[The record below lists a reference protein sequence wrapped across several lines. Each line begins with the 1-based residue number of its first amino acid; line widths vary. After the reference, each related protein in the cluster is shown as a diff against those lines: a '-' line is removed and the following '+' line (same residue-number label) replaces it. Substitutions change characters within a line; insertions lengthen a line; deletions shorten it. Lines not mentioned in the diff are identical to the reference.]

1 MLPKPIVSG
10 TSVPK
15 QFFARSVDAT
25 DDVDMLDSD
34 SDDNMSVD
42 FTEP

>member
-10 TSVPK
+10 SSVPK
-15 QFFARSVDAT
+15 QFFARSVDVT
-25 DDVDMLDSD
+25 DYVDKLDSA
-34 SDDNMSVD
+34 SDDGISVD